1 MSNCKYKKDS
11 QIVGYKTLS
20 HTEYYYN
27 IPRGIKME
35 IICDELNYRFEVIP
49 VYKNYLIF

>member
-35 IICDELNYRFEVIP
+35 IICEELRWKLFVMN
-49 VYKNYLIF
+49 